1 MQQTTEPRE
10 DVPAPSVGSRL
21 RRLDPW
27 PYVVGV
33 VALVT
38 YLLRGF
44 DEMVSRD
51 IGIYAYGAR
60 QVLAGEPPYVGIV
73 NRGGPLAHLLPV
85 PGILAARL
93 TGRDELLGMRAWY
106 MVLAVACVV
115 VAYLVARDLFASR
128 TAGLVAA
135 AALLSFEGFVALAV
149 AGPREK
155 TPMVLFILAA
165 VWALSRRRWLLTG
178 VCLSLATLTLQIA
191 FFPLLAAA
199 VVAVLMGGRGRRA
212 RDLLRFV
219 VGGAIP
225 VVAVLAYFAA
235 YGAVHDLAD
244 GFLLL
249 NLRYSSG
256 TAFTSNPGTKWAS
269 IRTGFGASIW
279 LVLAGLVL
287 VLVVTAL
294 RIGDRER
301 RRDELTTTMVALSVA
316 TVGSVLWTEVDFDS
330 WVDLF
335 TVLPLAALGLAAG
348 YAELAHRVPR
358 GAARV
363 VAVAAVVLPT
373 LLAVHYSLATRG
385 GQLPL
390 QRAVAREV
398 VSHLPDGPVW
408 SIESPEYLFLAD
420 RTNPTRYQVFSSGL
434 QDYVDDTWPGGTR
447 AFVAWNLAR
456 HPDLIVVNQHRLA
469 DQPWRRWIGPG
480 YARVA
485 TAPGATWFV
494 RRSLGHH
501 VLEAIRKG
509 DARVH
514 QRLG

>member
-1 MQQTTEPRE
+1 MQQTTEPRG
-10 DVPAPSVGSRL
+10 DLPATAPASRFRVG
-21 RRLDPW
+21 PW
-27 PYVVGV
+27 PFAVGV

-38 YLLRGF
+38 CLLRGF

-106 MVLAVACVV
+106 LVLAVACVV
-115 VAYLVARDLFASR
+115 LAYLVARDLFASR
-128 TAGLVAA
+128 MAGLVAA
-135 AALLSFEGFVALAV
+135 AGLLSFEGFVALAV

-178 VCLSLATLTLQIA
+178 GFVSLATLTLQIA
-191 FFPLLAAA
+191 FFPLLAAV
-199 VVAVLMGGRGRRA
+199 VVAVVLGAGGHRVRA
-212 RDLLRFV
+212 LVRFA
-219 VGGAIP
+219 VGGVIP
-225 VVAVLAYFAA
+225 AVAVLAYFAA

-244 GFLLL
+244 GFVLL

-256 TAFTSNPGTKWAS
+256 TPFTSELAAKWAS
-269 IRTGFGASIW
+269 LQTGFGASLW
-279 LVLAGLVL
+279 LVISGLVL
-287 VLVVTAL
+287 VLVVTVL
-294 RIGDRER
+294 RVADRER
-301 RRDELTTTMVALSVA
+301 RHDELTTTMVALSVA

-335 TVLPLAALGLAAG
+335 TMLPLAALGLGAG
-348 YAELAHRVPR
+348 YAELAHRVPLR
-358 GAARV
+358 AARV
-363 VAVAAVVLPT
+363 VGVAAVVLST
-373 LLAVHYSLATRG
+373 LLAVHYSLTTRG
-385 GQLPL
+385 GRLPL
-390 QRAVAREV
+390 QEAVAREV
-398 VSHLPDGPVW
+398 VSHVPDGPVW

-434 QDYVDDTWPGGTR
+434 QDYVDDTWPGGTK

-456 HPDLIVVNQHRLA
+456 RPDLVLVNQHRLA
-469 DQPWRRWIGPG
+469 DQPWRQWIGAD
-480 YARVA
+480 YAQVA
-485 TAPGATWFV
+485 TSPGAVWFA
-494 RRSLGHH
+494 RRSLGSR
-501 VLEAIRKG
+501 VLDAIRAG
-509 DARVH
+509 DAQVH